1 MLLPV
6 FVATFAGLALALFVL
21 WAAAAERKP
30 LSPRERFIRE
40 RLASPE
46 DSPPRWRLAARAGG
60 LVDNPP
66 VRFRPRKTL
75 GFTGCSP

>member
-30 LSPRERFIRE
+30 LSPRKRFIRE
-40 RLASPE
+40 RTQQSGMLARR
-46 DSPPRWRLAARAGG
+46 RWARL
-60 LVDNPP
+60 
-66 VRFRPRKTL
+66 
-75 GFTGCSP
+75 S